1 MLVVQGLHWI
11 DAQHQLVI
19 YNPFTHP
26 SDEPIHDYQAYII
39 SSTSRLSTLAP
50 YSFEFT
56 KLPTPPVDAF
66 GNTALRPWFWF
77 QQLHDWQ
84 PGISDLVICSVTAG
98 SDIGLVGHE
107 VDNDAQWRVWTI
119 EDENRRATVPYN
131 MEKNEETI
139 VMGMQ
144 LDFTGTKKLEKP
156 LYPDEDPAECN
167 ALPILWVLNNEGQL
181 AGWNIFYIPGMKA
194 GKRAMAM
201 TSIESVDQYWQ
212 TQRQEI
218 SMNIAQMTDA
228 ERKERASWEETWHA
242 QYPETSKA
250 QPPSSK
256 PEATSQK
263 TESPLTP
270 AKPPPQVLR
279 VPSPPSPSPSQ
290 HAFGQPSQLGAT
302 TTLGRPGQLGG
313 VSPGQSGLYTGFGP
327 GLNAGRQGHV
337 FGQSSNLGAFA
348 APPAPLGGGGFAK
361 YAPSQT
367 AHSGGLLSGQP
378 TEGGSFLSGGAPK
391 TGSFL
396 QAGSGQTGSFLQ
408 GGQIG
413 SFLQDGQ
420 SGSFLSGGQTNAFS
434 KPTGDQGFAKFA
446 SPTTTSGFGA
456 TQPPSTDQGFL
467 GPKPTTPTTNPF
479 DKSSKGP
486 LSQRTQ
492 SLNTRASRSQ
502 SYDLLEDES
511 ETESETDESDVGESE
526 SEEDDN
532 VRVDALNFG
541 DSGFALN
548 LDSEK
553 PPQDAEKAETSREP
567 IAVSKEDTTH
577 PDSPSDSFVKLSL
590 PDASSPEE
598 ENELL
603 SKQVP
608 PTKTATQST
617 QPAPPVVTARGTKT
631 SPEELP
637 AQHRGAVPRAP
648 EISRPTATK
657 DNTPPRPAISEPRTS
672 IPVTPIRP
680 VTPQRTPTINET
692 AVRSASPASKNKVE
706 LRQFVPVGGQSRIA
720 SKLDASAD
728 LSQAFRLVI
737 EQVTVELEKL
747 SENAKSLAEYVE
759 DQSEQTGVK
768 TAEDLDHPDD
778 WTFADLNAIS
788 RIVEGHNRSVED
800 CMKDIPKIDEAIQD
814 LEKSLK
820 KSSPTLE
827 LVLTFSGGKEDG
839 D

>member
-1 MLVVQGLHWI
+1 MQLILVVQGLHWI
-11 DAQHQLVI
+11 DSQHQLVI

-26 SDEPIHDYQAYII
+26 YDEPVHDYQAYII

-66 GNTALRPWFWF
+66 GNNALRPWFRF

-98 SDIGLVGHE
+98 SDIGLLGRE
-107 VDNDAQWRVWTI
+107 LDNDSQWRVWTI

-144 LDFTGTKKLEKP
+144 LDFTGTKRLEKP
-156 LYPDEDPAECN
+156 LYPDEDPAECD

-194 GKRAMAM
+194 RKRAMAM
-201 TSIESVDQYWQ
+201 TSIESVDHYWQ

-218 SMNIAQMTDA
+218 SMNIAQMTDE
-228 ERKERASWEETWHA
+228 ERKERASWEKTWHA
-242 QYPETSKA
+242 QYPETAQA

-256 PEATSQK
+256 PEETSQK
-263 TESPLTP
+263 TESSPTP
-270 AKPPPQVLR
+270 VKPPPQILS

-290 HAFGQPSQLGAT
+290 PAFGQSSQLGAST
-302 TTLGRPGQLGG
+302 TFGRPGQLGG
-313 VSPGQSGLYTGFGP
+313 VSPGQSGLYAGFGP

-361 YAPSQT
+361 YTPPQT
-367 AHSGGLLSGQP
+367 AHSGGFLSGQP
-378 TEGGSFLSGGAPK
+378 SEGGSFLSGGAPK

-396 QAGSGQTGSFLQ
+396 QAGSGHAGSFLQ
-408 GGQIG
+408 GGQTG

-434 KPTGDQGFAKFA
+434 KTTGDQGFAKFA
-446 SPTTTSGFGA
+446 STTTGGFGT

-467 GPKPTTPTTNPF
+467 GPKPTTPITNPF
-479 DKSSKGP
+479 DKSSSGP

-492 SLNTRASRSQ
+492 SLNTQASRSE
-502 SYDLLEDES
+502 SYDLVEDES
-511 ETESETDESDVGESE
+511 GTESETDESDVSESE
-526 SEEDDN
+526 SEADDN

-541 DSGFALN
+541 DGDFALS
-548 LDSEK
+548 LDTKS
-553 PPQDAEKAETSREP
+553 PSQDAENAETSREP
-567 IAVSKEDTTH
+567 IAALKEDTTH
-577 PDSPSDSFVKLSL
+577 PDSPSDSFVELGLS
-590 PDASSPEE
+590 AVSSPEE

-608 PTKTATQST
+608 PTKTAIQST
-617 QPAPPVVTARGTKT
+617 QPAPSVVTAGETKT
-631 SPEELP
+631 SPEKPP
-637 AQHRGAVPRAP
+637 AQHRGAVPGTP
-648 EISRPTATK
+648 EISRSTMTK
-657 DNTPPRPAISEPRTS
+657 DNTPPRPAIFEPRNS
-672 IPVTPIRP
+672 IPVTPTGPIN
-680 VTPQRTPTINET
+680 PQRTPTINET

-706 LRQFVPVGGQSRIA
+706 LRPFVPVGGQSRIA

-747 SENAKSLAEYVE
+747 SENTKSLAEYVE
-759 DQSEQTGVK
+759 YQSEQTGVK
-768 TAEDLDHPDD
+768 TAEDLEHPDE

-788 RIVEGHNRSVED
+788 RIVEGHNKSVED
-800 CMKDIPKIDEAIQD
+800 CMKDIPKIDEAIQE

-820 KSSPTLE
+820 KSSPIL
-827 LVLTFSGGKEDG
+827 SYC
-839 D
+839 